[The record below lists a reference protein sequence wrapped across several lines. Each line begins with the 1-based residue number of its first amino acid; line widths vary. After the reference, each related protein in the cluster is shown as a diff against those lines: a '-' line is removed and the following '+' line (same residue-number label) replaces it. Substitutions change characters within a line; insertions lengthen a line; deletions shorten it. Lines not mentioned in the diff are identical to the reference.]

1 MSRFK
6 QIAVHLLVQG
16 VFLTVTAAQRAS
28 MYNFTKYIIPIK
40 HDAALP
46 ACADVTI
53 PPRSVNISLNGV
65 AEFNCTG
72 VASGFVWESN
82 GMEVINDG
90 IRTLISHAISV
101 DAANG
106 IRMSTLRMKVSSTD
120 NATNITCTALKSSP
134 LSSNRSAPALLLVQ
148 GNYYTIAI

>member
-1 MSRFK
+1 MMLLCLHVQMSQFLHDPS
-6 QIAVHLLVQG
+6 ISHL
-16 VFLTVTAAQRAS
+16 
-28 MYNFTKYIIPIK
+28 M
-40 HDAALP
+40 D
-46 ACADVTI
+46 
-53 PPRSVNISLNGV
+53 
-65 AEFNCTG
+65 EFNCTG